1 MWPSDCGVDHQRHV
15 KAAAHLG
22 DGRGRLDHAAVTG
35 QRREVHQGRRVG
47 GQHSGRLV
55 DDQPAVAVGRQR
67 AHVEAVRGH
76 YRQVG
81 AVLAGQAGHGAAARP
96 AAEQQAQGVADPV
109 VTTTSEPFVPISAA
123 TTARPASSTGA
134 AASAATYPPTSAS
147 CRACWAAASMTAKLC
162 REQAALSTCS
172 PAAFGRAD
180 VDRAH
185 RCPAAKSSTLR
196 ASTTRT
202 PSSRALRICAGANA
216 GILRCWSRWNRQ
228 VADFIDGCAGGE
240 FAGGVGLA
248 EVRAAVVR
256 LSGQGVRKAV
266 ASGPE
271 VLRRSR

>member
-22 DGRGRLDHAAVTG
+22 DGGARLDHAAVTG

-96 AAEQQAQGVADPV
+96 AAEQQVQGVGGPGGK
-109 VTTTSEPFVPISAA
+109 TTSEPFVPISAA

-134 AASAATYPPTSAS
+134 AASAAT
-147 CRACWAAASMTAKLC
+147 
-162 REQAALSTCS
+162 
-172 PAAFGRAD
+172 
-180 VDRAH
+180 
-185 RCPAAKSSTLR
+185 
-196 ASTTRT
+196 
-202 PSSRALRICAGANA
+202 
-216 GILRCWSRWNRQ
+216 
-228 VADFIDGCAGGE
+228 
-240 FAGGVGLA
+240 
-248 EVRAAVVR
+248 
-256 LSGQGVRKAV
+256 
-266 ASGPE
+266 
-271 VLRRSR
+271 

>member
-96 AAEQQAQGVADPV
+96 AAEQQVQGVGGPGGEDDVGAVRPDQRGNHG
-109 VTTTSEPFVPISAA
+109 TSRVEHRCCGLGGHISADL
-123 TTARPASSTGA
+123 G
-134 AASAATYPPTSAS
+134 S

-216 GILRCWSRWNRQ
+216 GILRCWSRWN
-228 VADFIDGCAGGE
+228 
-240 FAGGVGLA
+240 
-248 EVRAAVVR
+248 
-256 LSGQGVRKAV
+256 S
-266 ASGPE
+266 
-271 VLRRSR
+271 RSRTSSTVVQAASSLVVLGWPR

>member
-96 AAEQQAQGVADPV
+96 AAEQQVQGVGGPGGEDDVGA
-109 VTTTSEPFVPISAA
+109 VPISAA
-123 TTARPASSTGA
+123 TTARLASSTGA
-134 AASAATYPPTSAS
+134 AASAATYPPTS
-147 CRACWAAASMTAKLC
+147 
-162 REQAALSTCS
+162 
-172 PAAFGRAD
+172 
-180 VDRAH
+180 
-185 RCPAAKSSTLR
+185 
-196 ASTTRT
+196 
-202 PSSRALRICAGANA
+202 
-216 GILRCWSRWNRQ
+216 
-228 VADFIDGCAGGE
+228 
-240 FAGGVGLA
+240 
-248 EVRAAVVR
+248 VRAGRV
-256 LSGQGVRKAV
+256 G
-266 ASGPE
+266 
-271 VLRRSR
+271 RRRR

>member
-1 MWPSDCGVDHQRHV
+1 MWPSDCGVDHQRHA

-81 AVLAGQAGHGAAARP
+81 AVLAGQAGHGA
-96 AAEQQAQGVADPV
+96 
-109 VTTTSEPFVPISAA
+109 
-123 TTARPASSTGA
+123 
-134 AASAATYPPTSAS
+134 
-147 CRACWAAASMTAKLC
+147 
-162 REQAALSTCS
+162 
-172 PAAFGRAD
+172 
-180 VDRAH
+180 
-185 RCPAAKSSTLR
+185 
-196 ASTTRT
+196 
-202 PSSRALRICAGANA
+202 
-216 GILRCWSRWNRQ
+216 
-228 VADFIDGCAGGE
+228 GGE